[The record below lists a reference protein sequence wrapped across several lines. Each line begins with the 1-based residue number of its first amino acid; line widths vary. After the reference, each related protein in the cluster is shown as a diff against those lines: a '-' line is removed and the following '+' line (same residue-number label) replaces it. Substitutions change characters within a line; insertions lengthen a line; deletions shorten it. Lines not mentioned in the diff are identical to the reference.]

1 MAIYKAK
8 IESNFAVIP
17 NATLQD
23 KQLSYEATGLLAMML
38 SLPDDWAIHK
48 SWLQDQKVKCGR
60 DKLTGIMNELV
71 DAGYVRRQVK
81 QTDGGKL
88 DGVDWLVYPEPT
100 VSLENRKT
108 DKPSDGK
115 SDTTKETVIQKK
127 QNTNSLTPAEPKRSK
142 FKYSPDDMSCAE
154 WIRQRVEMVNPA
166 APKANL
172 ESWANTIRLMREMDE
187 KSHREILEVFKWANL
202 DSFWCN
208 NIQSPEKLR
217 KQFGNLKG
225 RMNNAANQPATNATG
240 NRRLTAEEERNQE
253 LLRKYGHTTAPTER
267 TINTDEHSG
276 LDQRQVQRGISEQ
289 VEQEGV
295 TIDLDSG
302 DWSSYGQSDS

>member
-1 MAIYKAK
+1 MSAK
-8 IESNFAVIP
+8 WTFWAWDQEIKTAPKKLALLQLAN
-17 NATLQD
+17 NAND
-23 KQLSYEATGLLAMML
+23 
-38 SLPDDWAIHK
+38 
-48 SWLQDQKVKCGR
+48 
-60 DKLTGIMNELV
+60 
-71 DAGYVRRQVK
+71 
-81 QTDGGKL
+81 
-88 DGVDWLVYPEPT
+88 
-100 VSLENRKT
+100 
-108 DKPSDGK
+108 DGK
-115 SDTTKETVIQKK
+115 SWYSIEKMAKACGVSDRTFQRQIQSLEEDGLLHVERRNNRPSIYTLTNEVEITLQAK
-127 QNTNSLTPAEPKRSK
+127 QGCQSVTSGCQSVTLGGVTESHDPNSNPNNEPNTSLTPAKPQRSK
-142 FKYSPDDMSCAE
+142 FKYSSEDMTCAE

-172 ESWANTIRLMREMDE
+172 ESWANTIRLMREMDK

-225 RMNNAANQPATNATG
+225 RMSNAANQPAANATG

-276 LDQRQVQRGISEQ
+276 LDQRQIQRGIPEQ

-302 DWSSYGQSDS
+302 DWSSYGQSDSQGC